1 VIGIE
6 LVDKAAGP
14 TSHDLVAELRRS
26 LPRGT
31 KVGHAGTLDP
41 FATGLVILLVGGATR
56 LSGLLMGLPKRYRAV
71 VLLGAR
77 SATGDPEG
85 PIEESGIAPPGQAAI
100 AAALGRFR
108 GSIEQVPPA
117 VSALKIDGKR
127 AYARVRAGEQVTMTP
142 RRVQIDA
149 LDLVAH
155 DAERGRVSLDVRCS
169 KGTYIR
175 SLARDL
181 GEALGCGGYCA
192 ELERSEI
199 GAFTLEQAGTL
210 EQVVGAPEAPPWFVT
225 PRDALGH
232 LAERLLRKDEA
243 TLLRTGRAIALTD
256 EDGPTRCVLDGRLIC
271 LAEPRGGILAPTI
284 VLPE

>member
-1 VIGIE
+1 MIGIE
-6 LVDKAAGP
+6 LVNKAAGP
-14 TSHDLVAELRRS
+14 TSHDLVAGLRRS

-41 FATGLVILLVGGATR
+41 FASGLVILLVGGATR
-56 LSGLLMGLPKRYRAV
+56 LSGLLMGLPKRYRTV
-71 VLLGAR
+71 VQLGAR

-85 PIEESGIAPPGQAAI
+85 PIEETGAALPDVAAV

-117 VSALKIDGKR
+117 FSALKIDGKP
-127 AYARVRAGEQVTMTP
+127 AYARTRAGEQVTMTP
-142 RRVQIDA
+142 RTVQIDV
-149 LDLVAH
+149 LDLVAY
-155 DAERGRVSLDVRCS
+155 DAARGRVSLDVRCS

-181 GEALGCGGYCA
+181 GDELGCGGYCA

-199 GAFTLEQAGTL
+199 GTFSLACAGTL
-210 EQVVGAPEAPPWFVT
+210 EQVVGAPQESPWFVT
-225 PRDALGH
+225 ARDALGH
-232 LAERLLRKDEA
+232 LDERLLVQEEA
-243 TLLRTGRAIALTD
+243 VLLRTGRAIALAG
-256 EDGPTRCVLDGRLIC
+256 EQGPTRCVLADRLVC
-271 LAEPRGGILAPTI
+271 LAEPRDGSLAPTV

>member
-1 VIGIE
+1 MIGVE

-56 LSGLLMGLPKRYRAV
+56 LSNTLMGLPKRYRAV
-71 VLLGAR
+71 VQLGAR
-77 SATGDPEG
+77 SATGDLEG
-85 PIEESGIAPPGQAAI
+85 PIEESGVAPPAEGAI

-108 GSIEQVPPA
+108 GPIEQVPPA
-117 VSALKIDGKR
+117 VSALKIDGKP
-127 AYARVRAGEQVTMTP
+127 AYARVRAGEQVTLTA
-142 RRVQIDA
+142 RTVQIDA
-149 LDLVAH
+149 LELVAY
-155 DAERGRVSLDVRCS
+155 DAARGRVALDVRCS

-181 GEALGCGGYCA
+181 GDALGCGGYCA

-199 GAFTLEQAGTL
+199 GAFTLAQAGTIA
-210 EQVVGAPEAPPWFVT
+210 QVVAAPEASPWFVP
-225 PRDALGH
+225 PRAALGH
-232 LAERLLRKDEA
+232 LAERLLEQDEA
-243 TLLRTGRAIALTD
+243 ALLRTGRAIPLAG
-256 EDGPTRCVLDGRLIC
+256 EDGPTRCVIAGRLLC
-271 LAEPRGGILAPTI
+271 LAEPRDGRLAPTM

>member
-1 VIGIE
+1 MIGVE

-56 LSGLLMGLPKRYRAV
+56 LSGPLMGLPKRYRAV
-71 VLLGAR
+71 IQLGAR

-85 PIEESGIAPPGQAAI
+85 PIEETGIAPPDRDAI
-100 AAALGRFR
+100 AAALAGFR
-108 GSIEQVPPA
+108 GSIEQIPPTF
-117 VSALKIDGKR
+117 SALKIDGKP
-127 AYARVRAGEQVTMTP
+127 AYARVRAGEVVTLAARTV
-142 RRVQIDA
+142 RIDA

-155 DAERGRVSLDVRCS
+155 DTARGRVSLDVRCS

-181 GEALGCGGYCA
+181 GDALGCGGYCA

-199 GAFTLEQAGTL
+199 GSFTLAQAGTL
-210 EQVVGAPEAPPWFVT
+210 EQVVAAPGAAPWFVT

-232 LAERLLRKDEA
+232 LGERLLARDEA
-243 TLLRTGRAIALTD
+243 ALLRHGRSIPLAG
-256 EDGPTRCVLDGRLIC
+256 EDGVTRCVLDGTLVC
-271 LAEPRGGILAPTI
+271 LAEPRDGILAPTM

>member
-1 VIGIE
+1 MIGVE

-56 LSGLLMGLPKRYRAV
+56 LSGPLMGLPKRYRAV
-71 VLLGAR
+71 IQLGAR

-85 PIEESGIAPPGQAAI
+85 PIEETGVAPPDRDAI
-100 AAALGRFR
+100 AAALAGFR
-108 GSIEQVPPA
+108 GSIEQIPPTF
-117 VSALKIDGKR
+117 SALKIDGKP
-127 AYARVRAGEQVTMTP
+127 AYARVRAGEVVTMAART
-142 RRVQIDA
+142 VSIDV

-155 DAERGRVSLDVRCS
+155 DAERGRVTLDVRCS

-181 GEALGCGGYCA
+181 GDALGCGGYCA

-199 GAFTLEQAGTL
+199 GSFTLAQAGTL
-210 EQVVGAPEAPPWFVT
+210 EQVVAAPGAAPWFVT

-232 LAERLLRKDEA
+232 LGERLLARDEA
-243 TLLRTGRAIALTD
+243 ALLRRGRSIPLAG
-256 EDGPTRCVLDGRLIC
+256 EDGVTRCVLDGRLVC
-271 LAEPRGGILAPTI
+271 LAEPRDGILAPTM

>member
-1 VIGIE
+1 MIGIE
-6 LVDKAAGP
+6 LVEKAAGP

-56 LSGLLMGLPKRYRAV
+56 LSGPLMGLPKRYRAIV
-71 VLLGAR
+71 QLGAR

-85 PIEESGIAPPGQAAI
+85 PIEESGVALPAEEAI
-100 AAALGRFR
+100 AAALKRFR
-108 GSIEQVPPA
+108 GAIEQVPPA
-117 VSALKIDGKR
+117 VSALKIDGKP
-127 AYARVRAGEQVTMTP
+127 AYARVRAGEQVTMTA
-142 RRVQIDA
+142 RTVQIDA
-149 LDLVAH
+149 LELVAH
-155 DAERGRVSLDVRCS
+155 DAARGRVSLDVRCS

-181 GEALGCGGYCA
+181 GDAVGCGGYCA

-199 GAFTLEQAGTL
+199 GAFTLARAGTIA
-210 EQVVGAPEAPPWFVT
+210 QVVAAPEDPPWFVS

-232 LAERLLRKDEA
+232 LAERLLGADEA
-243 TLLRTGRAIALTD
+243 ALLRTGQAIALAG
-256 EDGPTRCVLDGRLIC
+256 EHGPTRCVLDGRLLC
-271 LAEPRGGILAPTI
+271 LAEPRDGRLAPTM